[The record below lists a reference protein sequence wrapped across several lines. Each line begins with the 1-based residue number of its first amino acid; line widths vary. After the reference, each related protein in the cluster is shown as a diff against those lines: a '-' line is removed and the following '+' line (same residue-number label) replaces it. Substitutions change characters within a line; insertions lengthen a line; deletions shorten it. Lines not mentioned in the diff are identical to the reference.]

1 MILNKKLNL
10 NNKTDL
16 LLFYAGRSENFEKII
31 KKNYKKKI
39 ILIDR
44 FTDST
49 IAYQH
54 YGMKINLKVIKMLN
68 KFIIGNF
75 NPDIVF
81 LSTVNSKNLQ
91 KRLRN
96 RSNLNR
102 YDKFKLKFYNKVQNG
117 YEKISSNKSKYI
129 KINSNTNTI
138 NEVKKIIINKL
149 EKFIKFTNQ
158 SSFNNKSRFI
168 ILDDVE
174 FLNINSSNALLKN
187 LEEPNENVFFILIF
201 NSEKFLIDTI
211 KSRCIEFKLS
221 LSNENTR
228 LIVNNYFNEN
238 IYEQINSNLINYYST
253 PFFLI
258 SLINYMNEFELSV
271 SETTVDDLLV
281 NLINNKHYIKQEFI
295 RDNLN
300 MIIEL
305 FFYKHINTTKKLSY
319 KVKEYYYSKLSNVK
333 KFNLD
338 YETFFL
344 EFKDK
349 LLSE

>member
-1 MILNKKLNL
+1 MKF
-10 NNKTDL
+10 
-16 LLFYAGRSENFEKII
+16 LFVIDPIKNINPLKDSTAALMQASS
-31 KKNYKKKI
+31 KKNI
-39 ILIDR
+39 EIDQIR
-44 FTDST
+44 E
-49 IAYQH
+49 I
-54 YGMKINLKVIKMLN
+54 
-68 KFIIGNF
+68 
-75 NPDIVF
+75 
-81 LSTVNSKNLQ
+81 
-91 KRLRN
+91 
-96 RSNLNR
+96 
-102 YDKFKLKFYNKVQNG
+102 
-117 YEKISSNKSKYI
+117 
-129 KINSNTNTI
+129 
-138 NEVKKIIINKL
+138 
-149 EKFIKFTNQ
+149 IKFTNQ

-174 FLNINSSNALLKN
+174 FLNINASNALLKN

-238 IYEQINSNLINYYST
+238 IYDQINSNLINYYST
-253 PFFLI
+253 PYFLI
-258 SLINYMNEFELSV
+258 SLINYMNEYELSL
-271 SETTVDDLLV
+271 SETTIDDLLI

-295 RDNLN
+295 RNNLN

>member
-1 MILNKKLNL
+1 MYNKVIVFEGIDGSGKSFHLNAASNYLKKKKISFIKLREPGGSTFSEKIRKMILNKKLNL

-16 LLFYAGRSENFEKII
+16 LLFYAGRSENFQKII

-54 YGMKINLKVIKMLN
+54 YGMKIDLKVIKVLN

-91 KRLRN
+91 KRLEN

-149 EKFIKFTNQ
+149 EK
-158 SSFNNKSRFI
+158 
-168 ILDDVE
+168 
-174 FLNINSSNALLKN
+174 
-187 LEEPNENVFFILIF
+187 LI
-201 NSEKFLIDTI
+201 
-211 KSRCIEFKLS
+211 
-221 LSNENTR
+221 
-228 LIVNNYFNEN
+228 
-238 IYEQINSNLINYYST
+238 
-253 PFFLI
+253 
-258 SLINYMNEFELSV
+258 
-271 SETTVDDLLV
+271 
-281 NLINNKHYIKQEFI
+281 
-295 RDNLN
+295 
-300 MIIEL
+300 
-305 FFYKHINTTKKLSY
+305 
-319 KVKEYYYSKLSNVK
+319 
-333 KFNLD
+333 
-338 YETFFL
+338 
-344 EFKDK
+344 
-349 LLSE
+349 